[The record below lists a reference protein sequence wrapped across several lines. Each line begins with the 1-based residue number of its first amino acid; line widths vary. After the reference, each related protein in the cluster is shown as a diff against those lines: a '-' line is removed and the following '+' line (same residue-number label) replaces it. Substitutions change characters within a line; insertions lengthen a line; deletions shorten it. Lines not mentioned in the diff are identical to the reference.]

1 MKEYTKPLIEEEIIE
16 NDDIIMAS
24 TDKSNNIDASKGIK
38 IGDLFGDNN

>member
-24 TDKSNNIDASKGIK
+24 TSTENSINASKGIK

>member
-24 TDKSNNIDASKGIK
+24 TSNDDNIKVSNGIK
-38 IGDLFGDNN
+38 IGDIFGNNE

>member
-24 TDKSNNIDASKGIK
+24 TDKSNNIDVSKGIK

>member
-24 TDKSNNIDASKGIK
+24 SQTKGDVDVMKGINVS
-38 IGDLFGDNN
+38 DLLPGN

>member
-24 TDKSNNIDASKGIK
+24 TSESNSIDASKGIK